1 MSVILRP
8 DERPLFSNRPRSNL
22 RIRHMALI
30 GVLGWIAYMLLF
42 QGGF

>member
-8 DERPLFSNRPRSNL
+8 DERPLFSNRPQSNFG
-22 RIRHMALI
+22 IRHMALI
-30 GVLGWIAYMLLF
+30 AVLGWIAYMLYF